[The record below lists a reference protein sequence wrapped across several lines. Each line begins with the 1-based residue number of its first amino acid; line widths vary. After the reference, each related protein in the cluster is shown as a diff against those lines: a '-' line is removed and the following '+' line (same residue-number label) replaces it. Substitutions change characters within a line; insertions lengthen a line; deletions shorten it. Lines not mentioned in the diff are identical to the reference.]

1 MTPALIFGLA
11 AVLAVWGGIIA
22 AAVRYYVRSQLAL
35 ADYATE
41 MRLRESIQE
50 NSDQV
55 SRLFGAIGKI
65 EGRCDSV
72 DDRVDRIS
80 RRVNHRY
87 GGSHEA
93 P

>member
-1 MTPALIFGLA
+1 MDVALVLGLVA
-11 AVLAVWGGIIA
+11 ALAVWGGIIA

-41 MRLRESIQE
+41 MRLRESIQA

-65 EGRCDSV
+65 EERCDAA
-72 DDRVDRIS
+72 DGRVDRIS
-80 RRVNHRY
+80 RRVNGLGRL
-87 GGSHEA
+87 E